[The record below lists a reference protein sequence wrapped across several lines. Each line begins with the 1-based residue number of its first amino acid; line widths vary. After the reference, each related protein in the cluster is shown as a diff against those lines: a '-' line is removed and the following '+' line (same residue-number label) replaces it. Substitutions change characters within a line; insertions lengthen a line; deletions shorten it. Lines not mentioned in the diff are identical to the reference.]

1 MHLGVEEKT
10 MSLLNLMMTEK
21 PPPLLSLPLLLPLLL
36 LPLLT
41 VVWQFTF
48 SH

>member
-1 MHLGVEEKT
+1 MHLGVVEKT
-10 MSLLNLMMTEK
+10 MNLLILILMVAKK
-21 PPPLLSLPLLLPLLL
+21 PLQPPLLLPL
-36 LPLLT
+36 PT

>member
-1 MHLGVEEKT
+1 MHLGVVEKT
-10 MSLLNLMMTEK
+10 TSLLNLTMTK
-21 PPPLLSLPLLLPLLL
+21 PPPLLSLSLLLL

-41 VVWQFTF
+41 VVRQFTF

>member
-1 MHLGVEEKT
+1 MHLGVVEKT
-10 MSLLNLMMTEK
+10 TSLLNLTMTK
-21 PPPLLSLPLLLPLLL
+21 PPPLLSLPLPLPL

-41 VVWQFTF
+41 VVRQFTF

>member
-1 MHLGVEEKT
+1 MHLRVAEKT
-10 MSLLNLMMTEK
+10 TSLLNLTTTK
-21 PPPLLSLPLLLPLLL
+21 HPPLLSLSLPPLL

-41 VVWQFTF
+41 VVRQFTF

>member
-1 MHLGVEEKT
+1 MHLGVVEKT
-10 MSLLNLMMTEK
+10 TSLLNLTMTK
-21 PPPLLSLPLLLPLLL
+21 PPPLLSLPLPLPLLL